1 MCVCV
6 RVWLEMGPFQWKA
19 LTTRFSSLWWEQRLS
34 DKVLLKMSFS
44 TQLPK
49 RVQQFQE
56 PSVWLEFS
64 PLSSLCNAINLG
76 QGFPDWKPPKFVLEA
91 ASNACSDPSQ
101 SQYARSGG
109 LHSLV
114 SAISHSYAPLLQR
127 SINPNK
133 EVCVT
138 VGASEAIFLACQA
151 FVQSGD
157 EVIFIEPA
165 FDIYFGAVVY
175 AGATPRFV
183 SLHMQPTCSSSVS
196 LASNWR
202 LDYDELRSVLSERSR
217 LLILNSPHNPT
228 GKVFKKEELESIAR
242 VLRDFP
248 RCLVL
253 CDEVYQHL
261 VYDGEVHVP
270 MATIEN
276 MWERTISVY
285 SAGKTFSVTGWKI
298 GWAIGPEHLIRPMML
313 SQQWIVF
320 STTTP
325 LQQAVAFCL
334 EQATRPF
341 ENEPTYYSWL
351 RKQYQRKRDYFYQA
365 LIDAGLHPVKPQG
378 SFFIMI
384 DISDIQ
390 ESNKYEMPPIVMEW
404 WKQGKLDID
413 KTTQNAMDYNFC
425 RWQAVEKGVT
435 AIPASAFYSK
445 EHRPFHSQ
453 YVRFSF
459 CKQDDIL
466 EQAKQRLM
474 RNKE

>member
-1 MCVCV
+1 MR
-6 RVWLEMGPFQWKA
+6 RVIGKCFVG
-19 LTTRFSSLWWEQRLS
+19 EQRRPTS
-34 DKVLLKMSFS
+34 QRLLVSLLQKMNFH
-44 TQLPK
+44 TLPK

-76 QGFPDWKPPKFVLEA
+76 QGFPDWKPPPFVLEA
-91 ASNACSDPSQ
+91 ASKASSDPHF
-101 SQYARSGG
+101 SQYARSSG
-109 LHSLV
+109 LQSLV
-114 SAISHSYAPLLQR
+114 STISRTYAPLLQR
-127 SINPNK
+127 SIDPTK

-151 FVQSGD
+151 FVESGD

-175 AGATPRFV
+175 AGATPRWV
-183 SLHMQPTCSSSVS
+183 PLHMQPKEGQPLS
-196 LASNWR
+196 ASDLR

-217 LLILNSPHNPT
+217 LLILNTPHNPT
-228 GKVFKKEELESIAR
+228 GKVFKKEELQAIAK
-242 VLRDFP
+242 VLQDFP

-261 VYDGEVHVP
+261 VYDDEVHVP
-270 MATIEN
+270 MATIDN

-298 GWAIGPEHLIRPMML
+298 GWAIGPWHLIRPMML

-325 LQQAVAFCL
+325 LQQAVASSL
-334 EQATRPF
+334 EQATQPF
-341 ENEPTYYSWL
+341 ESEPTYYAWL
-351 RKQYQRKRDYFYQA
+351 KKRYQRKRDYFYQA
-365 LIDAGLHPVKPQG
+365 LIEAGLHPVKPQG

-384 DISDIQ
+384 DISEIQDIR
-390 ESNKYEMPPIVMEW
+390 NEMPPAIMEW
-404 WKQGKLDID
+404 WKRGLLDVD
-413 KTTQNAMDYNFC
+413 QRTQTAVDYNFC

-435 AIPASAFYSK
+435 AIPFSAFYSR
-445 EHRPFHSQ
+445 HHQPLGSR

-459 CKQDDIL
+459 CKEDAVL
-466 EQAKQRLM
+466 EEAKQRLVPHHP
-474 RNKE
+474 